1 MTTAIYARQSLDRE
15 GSGSAVERQLELCRE
30 LVVELQLPE
39 AREFVDN
46 DVSATSGV
54 RPAFTELLKQIRA
67 GRVSDIVVWHTDRLY
82 RRLRDLVEIVDLAE
96 HHHIEIHTVR
106 SGEFDLSTPAGRM
119 IAGMLGHVARYE
131 IEQKSARQVAANL
144 QYAKA
149 GVWQFSIRPYG
160 YKRVKGKVRL
170 VEKEAAVVREAYDR
184 YIAGAPFGDIAADLN
199 ARNIP
204 PMIRKLW
211 TGDNMRNVL
220 ENPAY
225 AGIRTYKGEVVADG
239 NWTPTIGRETWTEY
253 CAVRARRAIRHDW
266 STTVHHLLTRI
277 ARCGVC
283 GARMVARNA
292 HTRLNAN
299 GVRSI
304 RPVYQCVQG
313 ACTVRKIDLTDE
325 EIIRRILGRLRQ
337 PRVWDNLPPR
347 TDLEPLVQESKELH
361 QRRRDLIK
369 RHGDGL
375 AETTEFRVE
384 AKELADRIEH
394 LEWQISSGASQWV
407 PPEAPAA
414 VSREWWDALTLDQHR
429 GLVSTFMTITI
440 HSQRGG
446 NPFDPKLIVTE
457 WRS

>member
-15 GSGSAVERQLELCRE
+15 GSGSAVVRQLELCRE
-30 LVVELQLPE
+30 LAAELQLAE

-96 HHHIEIHTVR
+96 HHHIKIHTVR

-160 YKRVKGKVRL
+160 YRRVKGKVRI
-170 VEKEAAVVREAYDR
+170 VEKEAAFIREAYDR
-184 YIAGAPFGDIAADLN
+184 YIAGALFGDIAADLN
-199 ARNIP
+199 ARNIL
-204 PMIRKLW
+204 PMIKKLW
-211 TGDNMRNVL
+211 TGDDMRNVL
-220 ENPAY
+220 ENSAY

-239 NWTPTIGRETWTEY
+239 NWTPAISRETWLAF

-266 STTVHHLLTRI
+266 STRAHHLLTRI
-277 ARCGVC
+277 ARCGTC
-283 GARMVARNA
+283 GARMVARDT
-292 HTRLNAN
+292 HTRPSVT
-299 GVRSI
+299 GVRSV

-313 ACTVRKIDLTDE
+313 ACIVRKIDLTDE
-325 EIIRRILGRLRQ
+325 EVVRRLLARLRQ
-337 PRVWDNLPPR
+337 PRVWDNLPQR

-361 QRRRDLIK
+361 QRRRDLI
-369 RHGDGL
+369 RRQGEGL
-375 AETTEFRVE
+375 AET
-384 AKELADRIEH
+384 KELSDRIET
-394 LEWQISSGASQWV
+394 LEWQISSGASQWL
-407 PPEAPAA
+407 PAETPVK
-414 VSREWWDALTLDQHR
+414 VSRGWWDALSLDQRR
-429 GLVSTFMTITI
+429 GLVSMFMTITI
-440 HSQRGG
+440 HPQRAG
-446 NPFDPKLIVTE
+446 NPFDPKVIATE